1 MKRAVHITIA
11 ITMAL
16 ATASS
21 MVAQENSKDASGVVR
36 VGMFWQSETH
46 QTVPAGRTLHVHLDV
61 GSVSVRG
68 DSTNGKVNCTMR
80 MRIGRTSQDAARK
93 EFTKFN
99 TSISNKGD
107 NVVYTGYFPSDRS
120 VTLIPELTISIP
132 RETDL
137 VYVETL
143 GGTVMVNNI
152 TGKVELS
159 TAGGGI
165 NVDDIGGSV
174 KAHTLG
180 GSIGVGKAGGN
191 ATLETAGGGITV
203 GMLKGDLIAITEG
216 GTTVDVTSAE
226 GSVTIDATG
235 GSIMVRKCK
244 GALNATTQG
253 GSIEI
258 GDIGST
264 AILKTAGGNIRLNSA
279 LGRVQATT
287 SQGNIKLSHLS
298 QGANARTYAGGIE
311 ADFVA
316 SPQSFSS
323 STLQTDMGDIWVAL
337 PSDLKVTVKASVEL
351 ANGHKIQSDFPN
363 LHISK
368 DNNAPTTIFADGSLN
383 GGGGMLKVFTS
394 GGNITF
400 AKK

>member
-1 MKRAVHITIA
+1 MKRAVYITIA
-11 ITMAL
+11 TVMIL

-21 MVAQENSKDASGVVR
+21 MSAQESPKEPGVTR
-36 VGMFWQSETH
+36 AGMFWQTETH
-46 QTVPAGRTLHVHLDV
+46 QTAPAGHSLHVHMDV

-80 MRIGRTSQDAARK
+80 LRIGRSGLETARK

-99 TSISNKGD
+99 TSISNKGES
-107 NVVYTGYFPSDRS
+107 VVYSGYFPNDRS
-120 VTLIPELTISIP
+120 VLLIPELIISVP
-132 RETDL
+132 RETEL

-143 GGTVMVNNI
+143 GGTVTVNSI

-165 NVDDIGGSV
+165 SVDDIGGSV

-203 GMLKGDLIAITEG
+203 GYLKGDLIAVTEG
-216 GTTVDVTSAE
+216 GTTVDVTSTD
-226 GSVTIDATG
+226 GSVTINATG
-235 GSIMVRKCK
+235 GSIVVRKCK
-244 GALNATTQG
+244 GALDASTAG

-264 AILKTAGGNIRLNSA
+264 AILKTAGGNIKLNSA
-279 LGRVQATT
+279 MGRVQATT
-287 SQGNIKLSHLS
+287 NQGNIKLSRLS

-351 ANGHKIQSDFPN
+351 ANGHQILSEFSN

-368 DNNAPTTIFADGSLN
+368 DSNAPATIFADGSLN
-383 GGGGMLKVFTS
+383 GGGAMLKVFSS

>member
-11 ITMAL
+11 TAMIL
-16 ATASS
+16 ASASS
-21 MVAQENSKDASGVVR
+21 IAAQENAKDASGVTR
-36 VGMFWQSETH
+36 AGMFWQSETH
-46 QTVPAGRTLHVHLDV
+46 QSVPAAHALHVHLDV
-61 GSVSVRG
+61 GSVQVRG

-80 MRIGRTSQDAARK
+80 LRIGRTTQEAARK
-93 EFTKFN
+93 EFAKFN

-107 NVVYTGYFPSDRS
+107 KIVYTGYFPSDRS
-120 VTLIPELTISIP
+120 VLLIPELIVSVP
-132 RETDL
+132 RDTDL

-143 GGTVMVNNI
+143 GGTVTVNNI

-165 NVDDIGGSV
+165 SVDDIGGSV

-203 GMLKGDLIAITEG
+203 GYLKGDLIAITEG
-216 GTTVDVTSAE
+216 GTTVDVTSTD
-226 GSVTIDATG
+226 GSVTINATG
-235 GSIMVRKCK
+235 GSIVVRKCK
-244 GALNATTQG
+244 GALDASTLG

-264 AILKTAGGNIRLNSA
+264 AILKTAGGNIKLNSA
-279 LGRVQATT
+279 QGRVQATT
-287 SQGNIKLSHLS
+287 NQGNIKLSRLS
-298 QGANARTYAGGIE
+298 QGANARTFAGGIE

-316 SPQSFSS
+316 SPASFSS

-351 ANGHKIQSDFPN
+351 ANGHQIQSDFST
-363 LHISK
+363 LRISK
-368 DNNAPTTIFADGSLN
+368 DNNAPATIYADGSLN
-383 GGGGMLKVFTS
+383 GGGAMLKVFTS